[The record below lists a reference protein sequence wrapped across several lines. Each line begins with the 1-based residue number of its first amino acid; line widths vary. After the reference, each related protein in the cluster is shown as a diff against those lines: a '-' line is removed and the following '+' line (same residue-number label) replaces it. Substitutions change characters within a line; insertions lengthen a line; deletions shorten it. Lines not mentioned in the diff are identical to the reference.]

1 MVTVQKWGAGN
12 LSLMTKYS
20 HGFFILC
27 KERATPMKIKII
39 EIKVGDNRR
48 EIDEANVANL
58 MKSIREVGLINAI
71 TVTAGNKLIAGAH
84 RLEACKRLGWAEI
97 ECNVAELDGL
107 KAELAE
113 IDENLIR
120 HNLNH
125 IDEGEQLLRKKE
137 IYEMLY
143 PETRAGV
150 AGGKASGTARRTSDT
165 ASVVQQK
172 SFVDDTAEKMQVN
185 PRTVER
191 KIQIAKSLSQEVKA
205 IVKENGIG
213 YKKSLQLARIKEP
226 EKQKEAAE
234 KLVAGIPLDKPE
246 PVKPDPSS
254 IKASVAQM
262 KNPET
267 GRFVLTAEMFLQE
280 YAATA
285 EDVIRQLEW
294 YKQSMYTDLY
304 PKFTETDLKEVTAL
318 NTTMLKA
325 VEKINQMQKG
335 F

>member
-1 MVTVQKWGAGN
+1 
-12 LSLMTKYS
+12 
-20 HGFFILC
+20 
-27 KERATPMKIKII
+27 MKIKIV

-71 TVTAGNKLIAGAH
+71 TVTQGNKLIAGAH

-143 PETRAGV
+143 PETKAGAAQAIGMNRAVGNNV
-150 AGGKASGTARRTSDT
+150 AEFGSATSK
-165 ASVVQQK
+165 K
-172 SFVDDTAEKMQVN
+172 SFVDDSAEKMQMT
-185 PRTVER
+185 PRAIR
-191 KIQIAKSLSQEVKA
+191 KKIQVARDLSPEVKT
-205 IVKENGIG
+205 IVKQHGISE
-213 YKKSLQLARIKEP
+213 KNSLKLARIKEP

-234 KLVAGIPLDKPE
+234 KLASGIPIDKTE
-246 PVKPDPSS
+246 QVKPDYSS
-254 IKASVAQM
+254 INASIAQL

-267 GRFVLTAEMFLQE
+267 RRFVMTADMFLQE

-318 NTTMLKA
+318 NTAMLKA
-325 VEKINQMQKG
+325 VEKINQLQKG

>member
-1 MVTVQKWGAGN
+1 
-12 LSLMTKYS
+12 
-20 HGFFILC
+20 
-27 KERATPMKIKII
+27 MKIKIA

-71 TVTAGNKLIAGAH
+71 TVTQGNKLIAGAH
-84 RLEACKRLGWAEI
+84 RLEACKRLGWEEI

-143 PETRAGV
+143 PETKAGV
-150 AGGKASGTARRTSDT
+150 AGAKVTNEKRWGVATEESSAAMK
-165 ASVVQQK
+165 K
-172 SFVDDTAEKMQVN
+172 SFVDDSAEKMQLS
-185 PRTVER
+185 PRRVR
-191 KIQIAKSLSQEVKA
+191 QKIQVARDLTPEVKQ
-205 IVKENGIG
+205 IVKESKIG
-213 YKKSLQLARIKEP
+213 LDPLLELARIKEP

-234 KLVAGIPLDKPE
+234 KLAAGIPLDKPE
-246 PVKPDPSS
+246 PVKPDYSS
-254 IKASVAQM
+254 IKDSVAQM

-280 YAATA
+280 YAATV
-285 EDVIRQLEW
+285 EDVIRHFEW
-294 YKQSMYTDLY
+294 YKQPMYTDLY
-304 PKFTETDLKEVTAL
+304 PKFTEAELKEVTAL
-318 NTTMLKA
+318 NTAMLKA

>member
-1 MVTVQKWGAGN
+1 
-12 LSLMTKYS
+12 
-20 HGFFILC
+20 
-27 KERATPMKIKII
+27 MKIKIA

-71 TVTAGNKLIAGAH
+71 TVTQGNKLIAGAH
-84 RLEACKRLGWAEI
+84 RLEACKRLGWEEI

-143 PETRAGV
+143 PETKATNQ
-150 AGGKASGTARRTSDT
+150 GGAFRGNQHTKEVTEPNSATTTR
-165 ASVVQQK
+165 
-172 SFVDDTAEKMQVN
+172 SFVDDSAEKMQMT
-185 PRTVER
+185 PRAIR
-191 KIQIAKSLSQEVKA
+191 KKIQVARDLSPEVKT
-205 IVKENGIG
+205 IVKQHGISE
-213 YKKSLQLARIKEP
+213 KNSLKLARIKEP

-234 KLVAGIPLDKPE
+234 KLAAGIPLDKPE
-246 PVKPDPSS
+246 PVKPGPSS

-285 EDVIRQLEW
+285 EDIIRQLEW
-294 YKQSMYTDLY
+294 YKQPMYTDLY
-304 PKFTETDLKEVTAL
+304 PKFTEAELKEVTAL
-318 NTTMLKA
+318 NTAMLKA

>member
-1 MVTVQKWGAGN
+1 
-12 LSLMTKYS
+12 
-20 HGFFILC
+20 
-27 KERATPMKIKII
+27 MKIKIS

-48 EIDEANVANL
+48 EIDEPNVLNL
-58 MKSIREVGLINAI
+58 MKSIREVGLINSI
-71 TVTAGNKLIAGAH
+71 TVTQGNKLIAGAH
-84 RLEACKRLGWAEI
+84 RLEACKRLGWLEI

-143 PETRAGV
+143 PETKN
-150 AGGKASGTARRTSDT
+150 GGDRKSEKIRTTRIRSDFP
-165 ASVVQQK
+165 K
-172 SFVDDTAEKMQVN
+172 SFVDDTAEKMQVA
-185 PRTVER
+185 PRTVEK
-191 KIQIAKSLSQEVKA
+191 KIQIARELSPEVKT
-205 IVKENGIG
+205 IVKDHGISE
-213 YKKSLQLARIKEP
+213 KNSLKLARIKEP

-234 KLVAGIPLDKPE
+234 KLAAGIPIDKPE
-246 PVKPDPSS
+246 PVKPDYSS
-254 IKASVAQM
+254 INASIAQL

-267 GRFVLTAEMFLQE
+267 RRFVMTADMFLQE

-294 YKQSMYTDLY
+294 YKQAMYTDLY
-304 PKFTETDLKEVTAL
+304 PTFTEEELKKVTAL
-318 NTTMLKA
+318 NTAMLKA
-325 VEKINQMQKG
+325 VEKITQLQKG
-335 F
+335 Y

>member
-1 MVTVQKWGAGN
+1 
-12 LSLMTKYS
+12 
-20 HGFFILC
+20 
-27 KERATPMKIKII
+27 MKIKIT

-48 EIDEANVANL
+48 EIDEPNVLNL

-71 TVTAGNKLIAGAH
+71 TITQGNKLIAGAH

-143 PETRAGV
+143 PETKATNQ
-150 AGGKASGTARRTSDT
+150 GGAFRGNQHTKEVTEPNSATTTR
-165 ASVVQQK
+165 
-172 SFVDDTAEKMQVN
+172 SFVDDSAEKMQMT
-185 PRTVER
+185 PRAIR
-191 KIQIAKSLSQEVKA
+191 KKIQVARDLSPEVKT
-205 IVKENGIG
+205 IVKQHGISE
-213 YKKSLQLARIKEP
+213 KNSLKLARIKEP

-234 KLVAGIPLDKPE
+234 KLAAGIPIDKPE
-246 PVKPDPSS
+246 PVKPDYSS
-254 IKASVAQM
+254 INASIAQL

-267 GRFVLTAEMFLQE
+267 RRFVMTADMFLQE

-294 YKQSMYTDLY
+294 YKQAMYTNLY
-304 PKFTETDLKEVTAL
+304 PTFTEEESKKVTAL

-325 VEKINQMQKG
+325 VEKINQLQKG
-335 F
+335 Y

>member
-1 MVTVQKWGAGN
+1 
-12 LSLMTKYS
+12 
-20 HGFFILC
+20 
-27 KERATPMKIKII
+27 MKIKIA

-58 MKSIREVGLINAI
+58 MKSIREVGLINSI
-71 TVTAGNKLIAGAH
+71 TVTRGNKLIAGAH

-143 PETRAGV
+143 PETKATNQ
-150 AGGKASGTARRTSDT
+150 GGAFRGNQHTKEVTEPNSATTTR
-165 ASVVQQK
+165 
-172 SFVDDTAEKMQVN
+172 SFVDDSAEKMQMT
-185 PRTVER
+185 PRAIR
-191 KIQIAKSLSQEVKA
+191 KKIQVARDLSPEVKT
-205 IVKENGIG
+205 IVKQHGISE
-213 YKKSLQLARIKEP
+213 KNSLKLARIKEP

-234 KLVAGIPLDKPE
+234 KLAAGIPLDKPE
-246 PVKPDPSS
+246 PVKPDYSS
-254 IKASVAQM
+254 IKDSVAQM

-280 YAATA
+280 YAATV
-285 EDVIRQLEW
+285 EDVIRHFEW
-294 YKQSMYTDLY
+294 YKQPMYTDLY
-304 PKFTETDLKEVTAL
+304 PKFTEAELKEVTAL
-318 NTTMLKA
+318 NTAMLKA

>member
-1 MVTVQKWGAGN
+1 
-12 LSLMTKYS
+12 
-20 HGFFILC
+20 
-27 KERATPMKIKII
+27 MKIKIA

-58 MKSIREVGLINAI
+58 MKSIREVGLINSI

-84 RLEACKRLGWAEI
+84 RLEACKRIGWEEI

-120 HNLNH
+120 HNMNH

-143 PETRAGV
+143 PETKATNQ
-150 AGGKASGTARRTSDT
+150 GGAFRGNQHTKEVTEPNSATTTR
-165 ASVVQQK
+165 
-172 SFVDDTAEKMQVN
+172 SFVDDSAEKMQMT
-185 PRTVER
+185 PRAIR
-191 KIQIAKSLSQEVKA
+191 KKIQVARDLSPEVKT
-205 IVKENGIG
+205 IVKQHGISE
-213 YKKSLQLARIKEP
+213 KNSLKLARIKEP

-234 KLVAGIPLDKPE
+234 KLAAGIPLDKPE
-246 PVKPDPSS
+246 PVKPDYSS
-254 IKASVAQM
+254 IKDSVAQM

-280 YAATA
+280 YAATV
-285 EDVIRQLEW
+285 EEVIQHLEW
-294 YKQSMYTDLY
+294 YKRSMYTNLY
-304 PKFTETDLKEVTAL
+304 PTFTEEELKEVTAL

-325 VEKINQMQKG
+325 VEKINQLQKG
-335 F
+335 L

>member
-1 MVTVQKWGAGN
+1 
-12 LSLMTKYS
+12 
-20 HGFFILC
+20 
-27 KERATPMKIKII
+27 MKIKIV

-48 EIDEANVANL
+48 EIDEANVLNL
-58 MKSIREVGLINAI
+58 MKSIREIGLINPI

-84 RLEACKRLGWAEI
+84 RLEACKRIGWEEI

-120 HNLNH
+120 HNMNH

-143 PETRAGV
+143 PETKATYS
-150 AGGKASGTARRTSDT
+150 GGGFKGNQYKKEVTEDSSTTTGRTTEES
-165 ASVVQQK
+165 SSVQQK
-172 SFVDDTAEKMQVN
+172 SFVDDSAEKMQLS
-185 PRTVER
+185 PRRVR
-191 KIQIAKSLSQEVKA
+191 QKIQIARDLTPEVKM
-205 IVKENGIG
+205 IVKERGIG
-213 YKKSLQLARIKEP
+213 MDASLELARIKEP

-234 KLVAGIPLDKPE
+234 KLAAGIPLDKPE
-246 PVKPDPSS
+246 PVKPDYSS
-254 IKASVAQM
+254 IKDSVAQM

-280 YAATA
+280 YAATV
-285 EDVIRQLEW
+285 EDVIRHFEW
-294 YKQSMYTDLY
+294 YKQPMYTDLY
-304 PKFTETDLKEVTAL
+304 SKFTEAELKEVTAL
-318 NTTMLKA
+318 NTAMLKA

>member
-1 MVTVQKWGAGN
+1 
-12 LSLMTKYS
+12 
-20 HGFFILC
+20 
-27 KERATPMKIKII
+27 MKIKIA

-48 EIDEANVANL
+48 EIDESNVANL
-58 MKSIREVGLINAI
+58 MKSIREVGLINPI
-71 TVTAGNKLIAGAH
+71 TVTAKNKLIAGAH
-84 RLEACKRLGWAEI
+84 RLEACKRIGWAEI

-143 PETRAGV
+143 PETKAGV
-150 AGGKASGTARRTSDT
+150 AQAIGMNRAVGNNVVDTESATSK
-165 ASVVQQK
+165 K
-172 SFVDDTAEKMQVN
+172 SFVKDTAEKMQVA
-185 PRTVER
+185 PRTIRR
-191 KIQIAKSLSQEVKA
+191 KIQVAKNLTPEVKA
-205 IVKENGIG
+205 IVKEHGIG
-213 YKKSLQLARIKEP
+213 ERVSEKLARIKEP

-234 KLVAGIPLDKPE
+234 KLAAGIPLDKPE
-246 PVKPDPSS
+246 PVKPDYSS
-254 IKASVAQM
+254 IKSSVAQM

-280 YAATA
+280 YAATVD
-285 EDVIRQLEW
+285 DVIRQLEW

-304 PKFTETDLKEVTAL
+304 PKFTEADLKEITAL

-325 VEKINQMQKG
+325 VEKINQLQKG

>member
-1 MVTVQKWGAGN
+1 
-12 LSLMTKYS
+12 
-20 HGFFILC
+20 
-27 KERATPMKIKII
+27 MKIKIV

-58 MKSIREVGLINAI
+58 MKSIREVGLINPI

-84 RLEACKRLGWAEI
+84 RLEACKRIGWEEI

-120 HNLNH
+120 HNMNH

-143 PETRAGV
+143 PETKATYNGGGFKGNRFTKAIV
-150 AGGKASGTARRTSDT
+150 AEPNSATTN
-165 ASVVQQK
+165 K
-172 SFVDDTAEKMQVN
+172 SFVDDSAEKMQMT
-185 PRTVER
+185 PRAIR
-191 KIQIAKSLSQEVKA
+191 KKIQVARDLSSEVKT
-205 IVKENGIG
+205 IVKQHGISE
-213 YKKSLQLARIKEP
+213 KNSLKLARIKEP

-234 KLVAGIPLDKPE
+234 KLASGIPIDKTE
-246 PVKPDPSS
+246 QVKPDYSS
-254 IKASVAQM
+254 INASIAQL

-267 GRFVLTAEMFLQE
+267 RRFVMTADMFLQE

-294 YKQSMYTDLY
+294 YKQAMYTDLY
-304 PKFTETDLKEVTAL
+304 PTFTEEELKRVTAL
-318 NTTMLKA
+318 NTAMLKA
-325 VEKINQMQKG
+325 VEKITQLQKG

>member
-1 MVTVQKWGAGN
+1 
-12 LSLMTKYS
+12 
-20 HGFFILC
+20 
-27 KERATPMKIKII
+27 MKIKIAD
-39 EIKVGDNRR
+39 IKVGDNRR
-48 EIDEANVANL
+48 AIDEANVLNL
-58 MKSIREVGLINAI
+58 MKSIREVGLINSI
-71 TVTAGNKLIAGAH
+71 TITQDNKLIAGAH

-143 PETRAGV
+143 PETKAGT
-150 AGGKASGTARRTSDT
+150 AGGKASGEARRTTEPVSAVKT
-165 ASVVQQK
+165 K
-172 SFVDDTAEKMQVN
+172 SFVEDSAEKMQVS
-185 PRTVER
+185 PRTIET
-191 KIQIAKSLSQEVKA
+191 KIQIAKDLVPEVKS
-205 IVKENGIG
+205 IVKENNIG
-213 YKKSLQLARIKEP
+213 YKNSLKLARIKEP

-246 PVKPDPSS
+246 PVRPDPSS
-254 IKASVAQM
+254 IKASVAKM
-262 KNPET
+262 KDPET

-280 YAATA
+280 YEATV
-285 EDVIRQLEW
+285 EDVIRHLEW
-294 YKQSMYTDLY
+294 YKQPMYTDLY
-304 PKFTETDLKEVTAL
+304 QKFTESEKKEITAL

-325 VEKINQMQKG
+325 VEKINQLQKG

>member
-1 MVTVQKWGAGN
+1 
-12 LSLMTKYS
+12 
-20 HGFFILC
+20 
-27 KERATPMKIKII
+27 MKIKIA

-58 MKSIREVGLINAI
+58 MKSIREVGLINSI
-71 TVTAGNKLIAGAH
+71 TVTRGNKLIAGAH

-143 PETRAGV
+143 PETKATYN
-150 AGGKASGTARRTSDT
+150 GGGFKGNRFTKAIEAEPN
-165 ASVVQQK
+165 SVTTNK
-172 SFVDDTAEKMQVN
+172 SFVDDSAEKMQMT
-185 PRTVER
+185 PRAIR
-191 KIQIAKSLSQEVKA
+191 KKIQVARDLSPEVKT
-205 IVKENGIG
+205 IVKQHGISE
-213 YKKSLQLARIKEP
+213 KNSLKLARIKEP

-234 KLVAGIPLDKPE
+234 KLAAGIPLDKPE
-246 PVKPDPSS
+246 PVKPDYSS
-254 IKASVAQM
+254 IKDSVAQM

-280 YAATA
+280 YAATV
-285 EDVIRQLEW
+285 EDVIRHFEW
-294 YKQSMYTDLY
+294 YKQPMYTDLY
-304 PKFTETDLKEVTAL
+304 PKFTEAELKEVTAL
-318 NTTMLKA
+318 NTAMLKA

>member
-1 MVTVQKWGAGN
+1 
-12 LSLMTKYS
+12 
-20 HGFFILC
+20 
-27 KERATPMKIKII
+27 MKIKIA

-71 TVTAGNKLIAGAH
+71 TVTQGNKLIAGAH
-84 RLEACKRLGWAEI
+84 RLEACKRLGWEEI
-97 ECNVAELDGL
+97 ECNVAELEGL

-143 PETRAGV
+143 PETKATNQ
-150 AGGKASGTARRTSDT
+150 GGAFRGNQHTKEVTEPNSATKTR
-165 ASVVQQK
+165 
-172 SFVDDTAEKMQVN
+172 SFVDDSAEKMQMT
-185 PRTVER
+185 PRAIR
-191 KIQIAKSLSQEVKA
+191 KKIQVARDLSPEVKT
-205 IVKENGIG
+205 IVKQHGISE
-213 YKKSLQLARIKEP
+213 KNSLKLARIKEP

-234 KLVAGIPLDKPE
+234 KLAAGAPLDKPE
-246 PVKPDPSS
+246 LVKPDPSS
-254 IKASVAQM
+254 IKASIAQM

-304 PKFTETDLKEVTAL
+304 PKFTEAELKEVTAL

>member
-1 MVTVQKWGAGN
+1 
-12 LSLMTKYS
+12 
-20 HGFFILC
+20 
-27 KERATPMKIKII
+27 MKIKIT

-48 EIDEANVANL
+48 EIDEPNVLNL

-71 TVTAGNKLIAGAH
+71 TITQGNKLIAGAH

-143 PETRAGV
+143 PETKATNQ
-150 AGGKASGTARRTSDT
+150 GGAFRGNQHTKEVTEPNSATTTR
-165 ASVVQQK
+165 
-172 SFVDDTAEKMQVN
+172 SFVDDSAEKMQMT
-185 PRTVER
+185 PRAIR
-191 KIQIAKSLSQEVKA
+191 KKIQVARDLSPEVKT
-205 IVKENGIG
+205 IVKQHGISE
-213 YKKSLQLARIKEP
+213 KNSLKLARIKEP

-234 KLVAGIPLDKPE
+234 KLAAGIPIDKPE
-246 PVKPDPSS
+246 PVKPDYSS
-254 IKASVAQM
+254 INASIAQL

-267 GRFVLTAEMFLQE
+267 RRFVMTADMFLQE

-294 YKQSMYTDLY
+294 YKQAMYTDLY
-304 PKFTETDLKEVTAL
+304 TTFTEEELKKVTAL
-318 NTTMLKA
+318 NTAMLKA
-325 VEKINQMQKG
+325 VEKITQLQKG
-335 F
+335 Y

>member
-1 MVTVQKWGAGN
+1 
-12 LSLMTKYS
+12 
-20 HGFFILC
+20 
-27 KERATPMKIKII
+27 MKIKIV

-58 MKSIREVGLINAI
+58 MKSIREVGLINSI

-84 RLEACKRLGWAEI
+84 RLEACKRLGWEEI

-143 PETRAGV
+143 PETKAGV
-150 AGGKASGTARRTSDT
+150 AGAKVTNEKRWGVATEESSAAMK
-165 ASVVQQK
+165 K
-172 SFVDDTAEKMQVN
+172 SFVDDSAEKMQLS
-185 PRTVER
+185 PRRVR
-191 KIQIAKSLSQEVKA
+191 QKIQVARDLTPEVKQ
-205 IVKENGIG
+205 IVKESKIG
-213 YKKSLQLARIKEP
+213 LDPLLELARIKEP

-234 KLVAGIPLDKPE
+234 KLAAGIPLDKPE
-246 PVKPDPSS
+246 PVKPGHSS

-285 EDVIRQLEW
+285 EDIIRQLEW
-294 YKQSMYTDLY
+294 YKQPMYTDLY
-304 PKFTETDLKEVTAL
+304 PKFTEAELKEVTAL
-318 NTTMLKA
+318 NTAMLKA

>member
-1 MVTVQKWGAGN
+1 
-12 LSLMTKYS
+12 
-20 HGFFILC
+20 
-27 KERATPMKIKII
+27 MKIKIA

-48 EIDEANVANL
+48 EIDEANVSNL
-58 MKSIREVGLINAI
+58 MKSIREVGLINSI

-143 PETRAGV
+143 PET
-150 AGGKASGTARRTSDT
+150 KANAVFRGNQHIRPNVTVPVDHK
-165 ASVVQQK
+165 K
-172 SFVDDTAEKMQVN
+172 SFVDDSAEKMGVSSSS
-185 PRTVER
+185 VE
-191 KIQIAKSLSQEVKA
+191 KKVQIAKSLSTEVKT

-213 YKKSLQLARIKEP
+213 IKNSLKLARIKEP

-234 KLVAGIPLDKPE
+234 KLAAGIPLDKPE
-246 PVKPDPSS
+246 PIKPGPSS
-254 IKASVAQM
+254 IKSSVAQM

-285 EDVIRQLEW
+285 EDIIRQLEW
-294 YKQSMYTDLY
+294 YKQSMYTNLY
-304 PKFTETDLKEVTAL
+304 PKFTEAELKEVTAL
-318 NTTMLKA
+318 NTAMLKA

>member
-1 MVTVQKWGAGN
+1 
-12 LSLMTKYS
+12 
-20 HGFFILC
+20 
-27 KERATPMKIKII
+27 MKIKIV

-48 EIDEANVANL
+48 EIDESNVANL

-71 TVTAGNKLIAGAH
+71 TITQGNKLIAGAH
-84 RLEACKRLGWAEI
+84 RLEACKRLGWLEI

-143 PETRAGV
+143 PETKATYN
-150 AGGKASGTARRTSDT
+150 GGGFKGNRFTKAIEAEPN
-165 ASVVQQK
+165 SVTTNK
-172 SFVDDTAEKMQVN
+172 SFVDDSAEKMQMT
-185 PRTVER
+185 PRAIR
-191 KIQIAKSLSQEVKA
+191 KKIQVARDLSPEVKT
-205 IVKENGIG
+205 IVKQHGISE
-213 YKKSLQLARIKEP
+213 KNSLKLARIKEP

-234 KLVAGIPLDKPE
+234 KLAAGIPIDKPE
-246 PVKPDPSS
+246 PVKPDYSS
-254 IKASVAQM
+254 INASIAQL

-267 GRFVLTAEMFLQE
+267 RRFVMTADMFLQE

-294 YKQSMYTDLY
+294 YKQEMYTDLY
-304 PKFTETDLKEVTAL
+304 PTFTEEELKKVTAL
-318 NTTMLKA
+318 NTAMLKA
-325 VEKINQMQKG
+325 VEKITQLQKG
-335 F
+335 Y

>member
-1 MVTVQKWGAGN
+1 
-12 LSLMTKYS
+12 
-20 HGFFILC
+20 
-27 KERATPMKIKII
+27 MKIKIV

-71 TVTAGNKLIAGAH
+71 TVTQGNKLIAGAH

-143 PETRAGV
+143 PETKAGV
-150 AGGKASGTARRTSDT
+150 AGAKVTNEKRWGVATEESSAATK
-165 ASVVQQK
+165 K
-172 SFVDDTAEKMQVN
+172 SFVDDSAEKMQLS
-185 PRTVER
+185 PRRVR
-191 KIQIAKSLSQEVKA
+191 QKIQVARDLTPEVKQ
-205 IVKENGIG
+205 IVKESKIG
-213 YKKSLQLARIKEP
+213 LDPLLELARIKEP

-234 KLVAGIPLDKPE
+234 KLAAGIPLDKPE

-254 IKASVAQM
+254 IKASIAQM
-262 KNPET
+262 KDPET

-304 PKFTETDLKEVTAL
+304 PKFTETDLKEVTAI
-318 NTTMLKA
+318 NTAMLKA
-325 VEKINQMQKG
+325 VEKINQLQKG

>member
-1 MVTVQKWGAGN
+1 
-12 LSLMTKYS
+12 
-20 HGFFILC
+20 
-27 KERATPMKIKII
+27 MKIKIV

-58 MKSIREVGLINAI
+58 MKSIREIGLINPI

-84 RLEACKRLGWAEI
+84 RLEACKRIGWEEI

-143 PETRAGV
+143 PETK
-150 AGGKASGTARRTSDT
+150 AGGDRKSEKIKRKKLPLDFTGQSSAEETSLEDK
-165 ASVVQQK
+165 K
-172 SFVDDTAEKMQVN
+172 SFVDDSAEKMQLS
-185 PRTVER
+185 PRRVR
-191 KIQIAKSLSQEVKA
+191 QKIQIARDLTPEVKA
-205 IVKENGIG
+205 IVKERGIG
-213 YKKSLQLARIKEP
+213 MDASLELARIKEP

-234 KLVAGIPLDKPE
+234 KLAAGIPLDKPE
-246 PVKPDPSS
+246 PVKPDYSS
-254 IKASVAQM
+254 IKDSVAQM

-280 YAATA
+280 YAATV
-285 EDVIRQLEW
+285 EDVIRHFEW
-294 YKQSMYTDLY
+294 YKQPMYTDLY
-304 PKFTETDLKEVTAL
+304 PKFTEAELKEVTAL
-318 NTTMLKA
+318 NTAMLKA

>member
-1 MVTVQKWGAGN
+1 
-12 LSLMTKYS
+12 
-20 HGFFILC
+20 
-27 KERATPMKIKII
+27 MKLKIA

-58 MKSIREVGLINAI
+58 MKSIREVGLINSI

-84 RLEACKRLGWAEI
+84 RLEACKRLGWEEI

-143 PETRAGV
+143 PETKATNQ
-150 AGGKASGTARRTSDT
+150 GGAFRGNQHTKEVTESG
-165 ASVVQQK
+165 SVTTTK
-172 SFVDDTAEKMQVN
+172 SFVEDSAEKMQMT
-185 PRTVER
+185 PRAIR
-191 KIQIAKSLSQEVKA
+191 KKIQVARDLSPEVKT
-205 IVKENGIG
+205 IVKNHGISE
-213 YKKSLQLARIKEP
+213 KNSLKLARIKEP

-234 KLVAGIPLDKPE
+234 KLAAGIPLDKPE
-246 PVKPDPSS
+246 PVKSDYSS
-254 IKASVAQM
+254 INASIAQL

-267 GRFVLTAEMFLQE
+267 RRFVMTADMFLQE
-280 YAATA
+280 YSATA

-294 YKQSMYTDLY
+294 YKQAMYTDLY
-304 PKFTETDLKEVTAL
+304 PTFTEEEFKKVTAL
-318 NTTMLKA
+318 NTAMLKA
-325 VEKINQMQKG
+325 VEKITQLQKG

>member
-1 MVTVQKWGAGN
+1 
-12 LSLMTKYS
+12 
-20 HGFFILC
+20 
-27 KERATPMKIKII
+27 MKLKIA
-39 EIKVGDNRR
+39 EIKVGDSRR
-48 EIDEANVANL
+48 EIDEANVSNL

-71 TVTAGNKLIAGAH
+71 TVTQGNKLIAGAH
-84 RLEACKRLGWAEI
+84 RLEACKRLGWEEI
-97 ECNVAELDGL
+97 ECNVAELEGL

-143 PETRAGV
+143 PETKATNQ
-150 AGGKASGTARRTSDT
+150 GGAFRGNQHTKEVTEPNSATKTR
-165 ASVVQQK
+165 
-172 SFVDDTAEKMQVN
+172 SFVDDSAEKMQMT
-185 PRTVER
+185 PRAIR
-191 KIQIAKSLSQEVKA
+191 KKIQVARDLSPEVKT
-205 IVKENGIG
+205 IVKQHGISE
-213 YKKSLQLARIKEP
+213 KNSLKLARIKEP

-234 KLVAGIPLDKPE
+234 KLAAGTPLDKPE
-246 PVKPDPSS
+246 LVKPDPSS
-254 IKASVAQM
+254 IKASIAQM

-304 PKFTETDLKEVTAL
+304 PKFTEAELKEVTAL

>member
-1 MVTVQKWGAGN
+1 
-12 LSLMTKYS
+12 
-20 HGFFILC
+20 
-27 KERATPMKIKII
+27 MKIKIA

-58 MKSIREVGLINAI
+58 MKSIREVGLINSI

-84 RLEACKRLGWAEI
+84 RLEACKRLGWEEI

-143 PETRAGV
+143 PETKATNQ
-150 AGGKASGTARRTSDT
+150 GGAFRGNQHTKEVTEPNSATTTR
-165 ASVVQQK
+165 
-172 SFVDDTAEKMQVN
+172 SFVDDSAEKMQMT
-185 PRTVER
+185 PRAIR
-191 KIQIAKSLSQEVKA
+191 KKIQVARDLSSEVKT
-205 IVKENGIG
+205 IVKQHGISE
-213 YKKSLQLARIKEP
+213 KNSLKLARIKEP

-234 KLVAGIPLDKPE
+234 KLAAGIPLDKPE
-246 PVKPDPSS
+246 PVKPDYSS
-254 IKASVAQM
+254 IKDSVAQM

-280 YAATA
+280 YAATV
-285 EDVIRQLEW
+285 EDVIRHFEW
-294 YKQSMYTDLY
+294 YKQPMYTDLY
-304 PKFTETDLKEVTAL
+304 PKFTEAELKEVTAL
-318 NTTMLKA
+318 NTAMLKA

>member
-1 MVTVQKWGAGN
+1 
-12 LSLMTKYS
+12 
-20 HGFFILC
+20 
-27 KERATPMKIKII
+27 MKLKIA
-39 EIKVGDNRR
+39 EIKVGDSRR

-58 MKSIREVGLINAI
+58 MKSIREVGLINSI
-71 TVTAGNKLIAGAH
+71 TVTRGNKLIAGAH

-143 PETRAGV
+143 PETKATNQ
-150 AGGKASGTARRTSDT
+150 GGAFRGNQHTKEVTEPNSATTTR
-165 ASVVQQK
+165 
-172 SFVDDTAEKMQVN
+172 SFVDDSAEKMQMT
-185 PRTVER
+185 PRAIR
-191 KIQIAKSLSQEVKA
+191 KKIQVARDLSPEVKT
-205 IVKENGIG
+205 IVKQHGISE
-213 YKKSLQLARIKEP
+213 KNSLKLARIKEP

-234 KLVAGIPLDKPE
+234 KLAAGIPLDKPE
-246 PVKPDPSS
+246 PVKPDYSS
-254 IKASVAQM
+254 IKDSVAQM

-280 YAATA
+280 YAATV
-285 EDVIRQLEW
+285 EDVIRHFEW
-294 YKQSMYTDLY
+294 YKQPMYTDLY
-304 PKFTETDLKEVTAL
+304 PKFTEAELKEVTAL
-318 NTTMLKA
+318 NTAMLKA

>member
-1 MVTVQKWGAGN
+1 
-12 LSLMTKYS
+12 
-20 HGFFILC
+20 
-27 KERATPMKIKII
+27 MKIKIS
-39 EIKVGDNRR
+39 EIMVGDNRR
-48 EIDEANVANL
+48 EIDEANVLNL
-58 MKSIREVGLINAI
+58 MKSIQEVGLINSI
-71 TVTAGNKLIAGAH
+71 TITQGNKLIAGAH
-84 RLEACKRLGWAEI
+84 RLEACKRLGWLEI
-97 ECNVAELDGL
+97 ECSVAELDGL

-120 HNLNH
+120 HNLSH

-143 PETRAGV
+143 PETKAGTAGAKVTNEKRWGV
-150 AGGKASGTARRTSDT
+150 ATEDSSAAMK
-165 ASVVQQK
+165 K
-172 SFVDDTAEKMQVN
+172 SFVDDSAEKMQLS
-185 PRTVER
+185 PRRVR
-191 KIQIAKSLSQEVKA
+191 QKIQVARDLTPEVKQ
-205 IVKENGIG
+205 IVKESKIG
-213 YKKSLQLARIKEP
+213 LDPLLELARIKEP

-234 KLVAGIPLDKPE
+234 KLAAGIPLDKPE

>member
-1 MVTVQKWGAGN
+1 
-12 LSLMTKYS
+12 
-20 HGFFILC
+20 
-27 KERATPMKIKII
+27 MKIKIV

-71 TVTAGNKLIAGAH
+71 TVTQGNKLIAGAH

-143 PETRAGV
+143 PETKAGAAGAKVTNEKRWGV
-150 AGGKASGTARRTSDT
+150 ATEESSAAMK
-165 ASVVQQK
+165 K
-172 SFVDDTAEKMQVN
+172 SFVDDSAEKMQLS
-185 PRTVER
+185 PRRVR
-191 KIQIAKSLSQEVKA
+191 QKIQIARDLTPEVKA
-205 IVKENGIG
+205 IVKERGIG
-213 YKKSLQLARIKEP
+213 MDASLELARIKEP
-226 EKQKEAAE
+226 GKQKEAAE
-234 KLVAGIPLDKPE
+234 KLAAGTPLDKPE
-246 PVKPDPSS
+246 PIKPGPSS
-254 IKASVAQM
+254 IKSSVAQM

-285 EDVIRQLEW
+285 EDIIRQLEW
-294 YKQSMYTDLY
+294 YKQSMYTNLY
-304 PKFTETDLKEVTAL
+304 PKFTEAELKEVTAL
-318 NTTMLKA
+318 NTAMLKA

>member
-1 MVTVQKWGAGN
+1 
-12 LSLMTKYS
+12 
-20 HGFFILC
+20 
-27 KERATPMKIKII
+27 MKLKIS

-48 EIDEANVANL
+48 EIDESNVANL

-71 TVTAGNKLIAGAH
+71 TVTQGNKLIAGAH
-84 RLEACKRLGWAEI
+84 RLEACKRLGWEEI

-143 PETRAGV
+143 PETK
-150 AGGKASGTARRTSDT
+150 AGGDRKSEKIKRKKLPLDFTGQSSAEETSLEDK
-165 ASVVQQK
+165 K
-172 SFVDDTAEKMQVN
+172 SFVDDSAEKMQLS
-185 PRTVER
+185 PRRVR
-191 KIQIAKSLSQEVKA
+191 QKIQIARDLTPEVKA
-205 IVKENGIG
+205 IVKERGIG
-213 YKKSLQLARIKEP
+213 MDASLELARIKEP

-234 KLVAGIPLDKPE
+234 KLAAGIPLDKPE
-246 PVKPDPSS
+246 PVKPDYSS
-254 IKASVAQM
+254 IKDSVAQM

-280 YAATA
+280 YAATV
-285 EDVIRQLEW
+285 EDVIRHFEW
-294 YKQSMYTDLY
+294 YKQPMYTDLY
-304 PKFTETDLKEVTAL
+304 PKFTEAELKEVTAL
-318 NTTMLKA
+318 NTAMLKA

>member
-1 MVTVQKWGAGN
+1 
-12 LSLMTKYS
+12 
-20 HGFFILC
+20 
-27 KERATPMKIKII
+27 MKIKIV

-48 EIDEANVANL
+48 EIDESNVANL
-58 MKSIREVGLINAI
+58 MKSIREIGLINPI
-71 TVTAGNKLIAGAH
+71 TITAGSRLIAGAH

-143 PETRAGV
+143 PETKAGV
-150 AGGKASGTARRTSDT
+150 AQAIGMNRAVGNNVVDTESATSK
-165 ASVVQQK
+165 K
-172 SFVDDTAEKMQVN
+172 SFVKDTAEKMQVA
-185 PRTVER
+185 PRTIRR
-191 KIQIAKSLSQEVKA
+191 KIQVAKNLTPEVKA
-205 IVKENGIG
+205 IVKEHGIG
-213 YKKSLQLARIKEP
+213 ERVSEKLARIKEP

-234 KLVAGIPLDKPE
+234 KLAAGIPLDKPE
-246 PVKPDPSS
+246 PVKPDYSS
-254 IKASVAQM
+254 IKSSVAQM

-280 YAATA
+280 YAATV
-285 EDVIRQLEW
+285 EDVIRHFEW
-294 YKQSMYTDLY
+294 YKQPMYTDLY
-304 PKFTETDLKEVTAL
+304 PKFTEAELKEVTAL
-318 NTTMLKA
+318 NTAMLKA

>member
-1 MVTVQKWGAGN
+1 
-12 LSLMTKYS
+12 
-20 HGFFILC
+20 
-27 KERATPMKIKII
+27 MKIKIA

-71 TVTAGNKLIAGAH
+71 TVTQGNKLIAGAH
-84 RLEACKRLGWAEI
+84 RLEACKRLGWEEI

-143 PETRAGV
+143 PETKAGV
-150 AGGKASGTARRTSDT
+150 AGAKVTNEKRWGVATEESSAAMK
-165 ASVVQQK
+165 K
-172 SFVDDTAEKMQVN
+172 SFVDDSAEKMQLS
-185 PRTVER
+185 PRRVR
-191 KIQIAKSLSQEVKA
+191 QKIQVARDLTPEVKQIAKESK
-205 IVKENGIG
+205 IG
-213 YKKSLQLARIKEP
+213 LDPLLELARIKEP

-234 KLVAGIPLDKPE
+234 KLAAGIPLDKPE
-246 PVKPDPSS
+246 PVKPDYSS
-254 IKASVAQM
+254 IKDSVAQM

-280 YAATA
+280 YAATV
-285 EDVIRQLEW
+285 EDVIRHFEW
-294 YKQSMYTDLY
+294 YKQPMYTDLY
-304 PKFTETDLKEVTAL
+304 PKFTEAELKEVTAL
-318 NTTMLKA
+318 NTAMLKA